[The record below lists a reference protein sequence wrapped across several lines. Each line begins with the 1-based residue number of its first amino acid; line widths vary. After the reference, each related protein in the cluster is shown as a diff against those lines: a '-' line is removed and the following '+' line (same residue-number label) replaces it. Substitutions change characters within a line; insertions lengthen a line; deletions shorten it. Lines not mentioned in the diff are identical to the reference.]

1 MMPIS
6 LGEVSVRTGTA
17 TEILPDQHVFSAT
30 LRKRGVACSENRVAR
45 LVRAAM
51 VKSVRYS
58 RRPKYKA
65 GELRK

>member
-17 TEILPDQHVFSAT
+17 TEILPDQHVSSGT
-30 LRKRGVACSENRVAR
+30 LKNGGGSENRVAR

>member
-17 TEILPDQHVFSAT
+17 TEILPDQHVSSGT
-30 LRKRGVACSENRVAR
+30 LKNGGGGSENRVAR

-51 VKSVRYS
+51 VKSMRYS
-58 RRPKYKA
+58 RRPKYKV

>member
-30 LRKRGVACSENRVAR
+30 LRKMGVACSENRVAR

-51 VKSVRYS
+51 V
-58 RRPKYKA
+58 
-65 GELRK
+65 